1 VLPAIKAPHIRLLA
15 GEASGDLLGASLMRA
30 LKKLHPGARFSGIGG
45 PNMTAEGL
53 VSEAEMERLSVMG
66 FFEPLKRLPELLAIR
81 RRFVA
86 QSLMDKPDL
95 FVGID
100 SPDFNLP
107 IARKLREQGLRTA
120 HYVSPSV
127 WAWRQKRVI
136 KIKASVDIM
145 LTLFPFETKFYE
157 EHAVPAVCVG
167 HPMADEIALEID
179 PAAFRRQLSLAEQGR
194 LLAVLPG
201 SRKGE
206 VKSLIP
212 IFAPIMRELAA
223 KHPDL
228 HFVIPAANP
237 ALRALL
243 DELLTPDLLGSARE
257 RLTITDGE
265 SRAAMAASDAVLLAS
280 GTSTL
285 EAMLLKK
292 PMVMAYRLSAI
303 THSIVKHMI
312 KLPYFSLP
320 NLLSQQHFVPEF
332 IQHDATPENMLPVV
346 EQALFDSDFRSQRI
360 EQFQRIHEDLQG
372 NASEHAAQALSEL
385 L

>member
-1 VLPAIKAPHIRLLA
+1 MSPHIRLLA

-30 LKKLHPGARFSGIGG
+30 LKRRYPAARFSGIGG
-45 PNMTAEGL
+45 PNMIAEGM

-86 QSLMDKPDL
+86 QSLSLKPDL

-107 IARKLREQGLRTA
+107 VARKLREQGIRTA

-136 KIKASVDIM
+136 KIKASVDLM
-145 LTLFPFETKFYE
+145 LTLFPFETRFYA
-157 EHAVPAVCVG
+157 EHDVPAICVG
-167 HPMADEIALEID
+167 HPMADEIALTIV
-179 PAAFRRQLSLAEQGR
+179 PAEYRQQLALAEEGP

-206 VKSLIP
+206 VKSLLP
-212 IFAPIMRELAA
+212 IFAPLMRELAER
-223 KHPDL
+223 HPAL
-228 HFVIPAANP
+228 RFVMPAANP
-237 ALRALL
+237 AIRALL
-243 DELLTPDLLGSARE
+243 DTLLTPAMLGDAAN
-257 RLTITDGE
+257 RLTITEGE

-292 PMVMAYRLSAI
+292 PMVMAYKLSAV
-303 THSIVKHMI
+303 TYSIVKHMI
-312 KLPYFSLP
+312 SLPYFSLP
-320 NLLSQQHFVPEF
+320 NLLSQEHLVPEF
-332 IQHDATPENMLPVV
+332 IQGEAQPANMLPAL
-346 EQALFDSDFRSQRI
+346 EQALFDKALREQRI
-360 EQFQRIHEDLQG
+360 ASFQRLHEDLQG
-372 NASEHAAQALSEL
+372 SASEHAAEALSSL